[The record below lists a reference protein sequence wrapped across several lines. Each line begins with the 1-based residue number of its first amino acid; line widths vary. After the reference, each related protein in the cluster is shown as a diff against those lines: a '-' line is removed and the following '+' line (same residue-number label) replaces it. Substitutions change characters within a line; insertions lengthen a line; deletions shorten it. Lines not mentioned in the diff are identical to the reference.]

1 MGRCLGSLQEGPRSY
16 PQGPHQARRQKE
28 QRCWTQELRHQA
40 PLCQGTPRCRREED
54 LRSPQEAQGLIK
66 IVLLKHMK
74 NTKQNK
80 TLLFLSSSNKKI
92 MCSFFHFLFFS
103 SIFIYQYSFSPNKK
117 PTYSKVL
124 IIFLVV

>member
-1 MGRCLGSLQEGPRSY
+1 MGRCMGSLQEGPRSY

-40 PLCQGTPRCRREED
+40 PLRQGTPRCRRKED

-66 IVLLKHMK
+66 IVLTMK
-74 NTKQNK
+74 NTQTKHDFFFVEFKQRE
-80 TLLFLSSSNKKI
+80 I
-92 MCSFFHFLFFS
+92 CVFLFSFSIFFLS
-103 SIFIYQYSFSPNKK
+103 SIFISIFIISERKSIYN
-117 PTYSKVL
+117 KVL

>member
-40 PLCQGTPRCRREED
+40 PLRQGTPRCRREDD

-66 IVLLKHMK
+66 IVLLNLK
-74 NTKQNK
+74 NTKQNNK
-80 TLLFLSSSNKKI
+80 TLLFFVEFKQKK
-92 MCSFFHFLFFS
+92 CVSFFHFYFFFLLS
-103 SIFIYQYSFSPNKK
+103 LYINIHFSPD
-117 PTYSKVL
+117 
-124 IIFLVV
+124 